1 MHPNPCEG
9 KPTERRPRIRNTIL
23 IGLLGAYCNIIAY
36 GFVYGK
42 GNNEFELALVNWLR
56 KPWLYPNDLVTDAFA
71 RFPTA
76 FWPFVASLSRSVNTE
91 KILFISFL
99 ATKVLFFLALAH
111 IVLRALPENRLAA
124 FVVLVAA
131 LSPFLNDFTPFGASD
146 ILNNVQTHTSL
157 AVAFLLWVGVFLLER
172 RWLAATALWGLTV
185 YINALFALYTL
196 VAFAAFALLD
206 WPRYKREV
214 LVAPLLGAV
223 LALPWLLLSQGIRFE
238 KFPKD
243 YVQTLL
249 VFYPFHLNLHSHS
262 VYELLSGVGLVV
274 AAFLMVRIARR
285 AGLRRDSRLE
295 ALATAYFFPVVLGA
309 LLGELFLT
317 PGLARLQLQRADSF
331 LVLYAILLVQ
341 IYGANLLLSPRTRA
355 AATTY
360 FLGTMA
366 VLLPLSDLLGLIWS
380 LFITMLLWA
389 YPQESLETLSRKMA
403 GSQPLRISCLVV
415 LLAGIAAAARARAD
429 WTTAVVVLLAIVGGS
444 FFVYQ
449 PRFADLAGG
458 SIRLS
463 LVVCGIACA
472 LLAMRTAPRISMIWH
487 PVLSPALLDGD
498 WYEVQAWAKS
508 HTPMDAQF
516 LVPTFPGGFRVFS
529 ERSSWGEWKDGQAAY
544 HFPPFADVYR
554 ERMHALG
561 FPWRPQWIG
570 TTAMMADY
578 KRLSWERLLS
588 VARANHLSYIIQF
601 RDVNYPARTVL
612 VNRSY
617 AVYQVPP

>member
-1 MHPNPCEG
+1 VHPNSPEG
-9 KPTERRPRIRNTIL
+9 NTTETRARTRSTIL
-23 IGLLGAYCNIIAY
+23 IGLLGAYCNIVAY
-36 GFVYGK
+36 GFIYGK
-42 GNNEFELALVNWLR
+42 GNHEFDLALVNWLR
-56 KPWLYPNDLVTDAFA
+56 KPWLYPNDPITDAFA

-76 FWPFVASLSRSVNTE
+76 FWPFIASLSQSLDTE
-91 KILFISFL
+91 KIVFISFL

-111 IVLRALPENRLAA
+111 LVLRTLRDSRLAA
-124 FVVLVAA
+124 CVVLAVA

-157 AVAFLLWVGVFLLER
+157 AVALLLWVGILLLEG

-196 VAFAAFALLD
+196 FAFAAFALLD
-206 WPRYKREV
+206 WPRQRREV
-214 LVAPLLGAV
+214 LVAPLLGAA
-223 LALPWLLLSQGIRFE
+223 LALPWLLLSRGIGFE

-243 YVQTLL
+243 YLQTLL

-262 VYELLSGVGLVV
+262 VYELASGGGLVV
-274 AAFLMVRIARR
+274 AAFLMARIAAQ
-285 AGLRRDSRLE
+285 AGLWRDSRLQ
-295 ALATAYFFPVVLGA
+295 ALAAAYVFPVALGVF
-309 LLGELFLT
+309 LGELFLT

-331 LVLYAILLVQ
+331 LILYAILLVQ
-341 IYGANLLLSPRTRA
+341 IYGANLLLSSRTRG

-360 FLGTMA
+360 FLGAMA
-366 VLLPLSDLLGLIWS
+366 VLLPLSDLLGLVWP
-380 LFITMLLWA
+380 LFAAMLLWTC
-389 YPQESLETLSRKMA
+389 PQESLERLSRKIA
-403 GSQPLRISCLVV
+403 GSEPLRISWLVM
-415 LLAGIAAAARARAD
+415 LLVGIAVAGRADAD
-429 WTTAVVVLLAIVGGS
+429 WTGAVVVLLVIVGGS

-458 SIRLS
+458 SSRLS

-472 LLAMRTAPRISMIWH
+472 MLAVGTLPKISMIWY
-487 PVLSPALLDGD
+487 PVPPPAPLDAD
-498 WYEVQAWAKS
+498 WHEVQAWAKS

-554 ERMHALG
+554 ERMQALG
-561 FPWRPQWIG
+561 FPWRPEWIG
-570 TTAMMADY
+570 TKAMMANC

-601 RDVNYPARTVL
+601 RDVNYPAKPVL
-612 VNRSY
+612 ANRSY